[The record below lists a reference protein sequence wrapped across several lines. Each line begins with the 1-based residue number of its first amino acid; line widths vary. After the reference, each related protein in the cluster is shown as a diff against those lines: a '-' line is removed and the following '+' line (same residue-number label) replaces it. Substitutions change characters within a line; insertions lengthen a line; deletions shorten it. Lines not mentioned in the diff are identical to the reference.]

1 MARMPSALA
10 SCIWWIW
17 LARRASCGTH
27 WDAGAPHCLLA
38 CMWQFPSCWVQSM
51 TWQCAC
57 RSGATDE
64 RAKEAGLI
72 NKSLSA
78 LGRVINAIVDKTV
91 IQHGNV
97 LRHPENCWPLL
108 LLCGLQQTSEWKG

>member
-1 MARMPSALA
+1 MQKRLE
-10 SCIWWIW
+10 
-17 LARRASCGTH
+17 
-27 WDAGAPHCLLA
+27 CLLERV
-38 CMWQFPSCWVQSM
+38 WQAAACWVRGI
-51 TWQCAC
+51 TWRCAC

-91 IQHGNV
+91 LQHGDV
-97 LRHPENCWPLL
+97 
-108 LLCGLQQTSEWKG
+108 